1 MSTPEKLPP
10 KARYA
15 RAKFRH
21 LTSPLLWFPLGILS
35 LLVVFIWQLSVDTEL
50 LETEAEKLPG
60 ENGQVAEEELSAD
73 DLSAIA
79 AEIDSSEF
87 LLEELESSE
96 NARSNRPIVLQKAI
110 LDDYMD
116 ENGNTLTLLE
126 KTQKELSSIYEKI
139 GREESTG
146 NLLGENRNNN
156 SLLNF
161 GSDSEIN
168 QYSPEKAN
176 NQFSN
181 TAPLVPPNFNVFSS
195 ESPQESNKDRRRELP
210 ATMQQYLDSGYSS
223 ESLENDYRQS
233 ENYNSQLYET
243 QEDLRRDSANFPTD
257 NSQLP
262 GRLPNNQNLN
272 SRPYY
277 IDRSGD
283 YNNYASPTADT
294 PANQPYYSDI
304 YGNGSGQTQPT
315 QLNVPSIAP
324 VVRGNGNLPNDPYS
338 RTGYPYSG
346 NYPYSANQGYPQL
359 QQNRLNNG
367 ANYYQGNNGAT
378 GQPQPYN
385 NFRSS
390 PFRNQRFGEQNDP
403 FNNSR

>member
-1 MSTPEKLPP
+1 MSTTEKLPP

-50 LETEAEKLPG
+50 VEV
-60 ENGQVAEEELSAD
+60 ENEQVAEEELSAD

-96 NARSNRPIVLQKAI
+96 NTVERPVVLQKSI
-110 LDDYMD
+110 LDYYKD
-116 ENGNTLTLLE
+116 EKGKTLTLLE
-126 KTQKELSSIYEKI
+126 KTQQELSSIYERV
-139 GREESTG
+139 GTEESTG

-156 SLLNF
+156 SLLNL
-161 GSDSEIN
+161 GSDSEID
-168 QYSPEKAN
+168 QYSPERTN

-181 TAPLVPPNFNVFSS
+181 PPLPQSPNFNRFSS
-195 ESPQESNKDRRRELP
+195 QSQQESSKASARNLP
-210 ATMQQYLDSGYSS
+210 ATMQEYLDSGYSS
-223 ESLENDYRQS
+223 ESGENDRSKS

-243 QEDLRRDSANFPTD
+243 QEDLRRDSANFPID
-257 NSQLP
+257 NSRLP
-262 GRLPNNQNLN
+262 GTLPNNQNFN
-272 SRPYY
+272 ARPYY

-283 YNNYASPTADT
+283 YNNYGSPTAEI

-304 YGNGSGQTQPT
+304 YGNGSGQTQPA

-324 VVRGNGNLPNDPYS
+324 VVRGNSNLPNDPYW
-338 RTGYPYSG
+338 RTGSPYSG

-359 QQNRLNNG
+359 QQNQLNNG

-385 NFRSS
+385 NGRSNPFRS
-390 PFRNQRFGEQNDP
+390 QRFGEQNNP
-403 FNNSR
+403 FNN